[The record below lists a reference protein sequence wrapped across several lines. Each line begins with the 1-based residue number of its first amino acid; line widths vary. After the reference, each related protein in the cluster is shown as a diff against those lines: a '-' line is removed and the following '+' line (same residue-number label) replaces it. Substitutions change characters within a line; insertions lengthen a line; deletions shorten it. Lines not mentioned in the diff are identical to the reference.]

1 MKKPLTLFLLASCLF
16 GARQS
21 YHSISHKLYPN
32 RAPSSV
38 ETEIK
43 IDELKVS
50 LKKLEIDLIAKEEL
64 VNEKIKSL
72 AKDKSKESEEKIK
85 KLESLISNH
94 KEKIKSLKNKID
106 QMKGEDQEITAT
118 LCHTQKE
125 SLEIEDEIKKL
136 LKDQMEVVSKVSEK
150 KEENKTEKKNEEVI
164 NSVNNHDLLI
174 LLNQI
179 TSLMISN
186 SYQQMPMQMT
196 MPNFMYSPYS
206 PYFNPFQMPYF
217 NQQPQ
222 FQTSFNRPLS
232 FDDIFSNQGIGISA
246 HAQSRMP
253 SSFSL
258 IPESAQAERSFEG
271 FDFHHKSQS
280 QSPLMELSRQSI

>member
-1 MKKPLTLFLLASCLF
+1 MKKPLTLFLLAGCLF

-32 RAPSSV
+32 RAPSSI
-38 ETEIK
+38 ETDAK

-64 VNEKIKSL
+64 VNEKIESL
-72 AKDKSKESEEKIK
+72 TKDKSKENEEKIK
-85 KLESLISNH
+85 KLENLISKH
-94 KEKIKSLKNKID
+94 KEKIKSLKSKID
-106 QMKGEDQEITAT
+106 QMKGEDQEISAS

-125 SLEIEDEIKKL
+125 SLEIEGEIKKL
-136 LKDQMEVVSKVSEK
+136 LKDQMEAVNKISEK
-150 KEENKTEKKNEEVI
+150 KEENKSEKKDEAVVS
-164 NSVNNHDLLI
+164 SVNNHDLLL

-186 SYQQMPMQMT
+186 SYQQMPMQMA
-196 MPNFMYSPYS
+196 MPNYMYSNYSPY
-206 PYFNPFQMPYF
+206 YNPFQMPYF
-217 NQQPQ
+217 NQVPQ

-232 FDDIFSNQGIGISA
+232 IDDIFSGQSIGLSTNS
-246 HAQSRMP
+246 QSRVP

-258 IPESAQAERSFEG
+258 IPEYSQSEKNFEG
-271 FDFHHKSQS
+271 FDFHSKSQT
-280 QSPLMELSRQSI
+280 QNPLMELSRQSI